1 MEITKSQLIELWAL
15 YCDENAQ
22 DPDMFSYYHSEEC
35 PSYGIRIN
43 DNVSL
48 TIDSILSKKSYNI
61 TLIFSD
67 VIRYKTFII
76 DEIEYEGLTTYW
88 EAGSNKA
95 AKIQK
100 DKKISEGLI
109 EFEKLFK
116 QFQTT

>member
-22 DPDMFSYYHSEEC
+22 DPDMFSYSYNDKC
-35 PSYGIRIN
+35 YTYGIRIN

-48 TIDSILSKKSYNI
+48 TIDSVLSKKSI

-67 VIRYKTFII
+67 FIRYKTFII
-76 DEIEYEGLTTYW
+76 EEIEYEELTTSW

-95 AKIQK
+95 VKFQK

-109 EFEKLFK
+109 ELEKLFR